1 MLIATR
7 MAQIHRL
14 AVLSLLPI
22 LAGCAG
28 GEEVTVQSIGK
39 AHRLWEQAQIRDYDL
54 EWTSSGLNNG
64 HYRVAVRGGQVR
76 SIESVQPNGQSVT
89 VDPAEPRY
97 YGVEGLFT
105 ILKDELA
112 QLQMPEPFGQAKGN
126 KVVMRFTPDP
136 KLGFPRR
143 YRRDVLGTPQALAID
158 VIRFVPDPP
167 ARSAPSS

>member
-1 MLIATR
+1 MPIATR
-7 MAQIHRL
+7 RTRIIRT

-28 GEEVTVQSIGK
+28 GEEVTVQSIGQ
-39 AHRLWEQAQIRDYDL
+39 ARRLWDRAQIRDYDL
-54 EWTSSGLNNG
+54 EWTSSGLNHG

-76 SIESVQPNGQSVT
+76 SIESIQPDGRGVT

-105 ILKDELA
+105 TIKDELA

-126 KVVMRFTPDP
+126 KVMMRFTPDP

-158 VIRFVPDPP
+158 VIRFVPDPR